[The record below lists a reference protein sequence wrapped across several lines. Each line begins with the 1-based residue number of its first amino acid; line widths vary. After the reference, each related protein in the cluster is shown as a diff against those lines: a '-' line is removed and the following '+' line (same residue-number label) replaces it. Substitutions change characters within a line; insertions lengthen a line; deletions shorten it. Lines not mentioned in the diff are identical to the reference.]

1 LAIVVHRSKSVK
13 SSQTALAPEK
23 GDLILPAKLTA
34 KDLVSGMLLF
44 ILPGF
49 VGVSQSHAQAS
60 SKSVSPHQVV
70 AANTAESSSRAG
82 TKGARNGNGSSLTN
96 SRSDASDASAVLETY
111 RIGVDDELM
120 ISVWREQELSM
131 PVAVRPDGMITLP
144 LVNDVK
150 VVDLTPKELQALLTE
165 RLKPFVTE
173 PQVTVSV
180 RAIRSRKVYLVGQV
194 PRPGAYPMSGRKTA
208 LQLIAEA
215 GGLTLFAKP
224 SAIYILRSENG
235 RQARIPFNY
244 KKAIKGG
251 REAEVALFPG
261 DIVVVP

>member
-1 LAIVVHRSKSVK
+1 VLPTKPVK
-13 SSQTALAPEK
+13 SSQTALASEK
-23 GDLILPAKLTA
+23 GDLILLARLTV
-34 KDLVSGMLLF
+34 KDFVSRMLLF

-60 SKSVSPHQVV
+60 TKSVSPHQVV
-70 AANTAESSSRAG
+70 AANTAESSSRPG
-82 TKGARNGNGSSLTN
+82 TKGARKGNGSSPTN
-96 SRSDASDASAVLETY
+96 SRSDASDASAAALETY

-131 PVAVRPDGMITLP
+131 PVAVRPDGMISLP

-235 RQARIPFNY
+235 RQIRIPFNY

-251 REAEVALFPG
+251 REAEVVLFPG